1 MKRGP
6 HSPYGALFVGPYG
19 AYLLVFLVL
28 PFVNVALLSV
38 YLHSPTKIAVAEFT
52 ATNYAKLW
60 EVYYATLFLR
70 TLRLSLVV
78 TVVCAVLGY
87 PVAYFLARSTSRIM
101 TVGLF
106 LLIMPLLVSTVI
118 RVFGWLV
125 ILGSEGLVNQG
136 LRLLGA
142 RESVRLLYTEGAVII
157 GLAQQTMPFMVLP
170 IMAAIERI
178 SPSLEEAARNLGA
191 NWGQMFV
198 RTILPL
204 SMPGL
209 VSGSLLVFSVSMS
222 AFVTPA
228 LMGGRR
234 ERMVGQQIY
243 EEVLTAYNWP
253 GAASLTIVLSVLM
266 LGLVCLALW
275 ATGRRARLEISR

>member
-1 MKRGP
+1 MTRGAR
-6 HSPYGALFVGPYG
+6 SPYWALFVGPYG

-28 PFVNVALLSV
+28 PFLNVALLSV

-60 EVYYATLFLR
+60 EAYYATLFLR
-70 TLRLSLVV
+70 TLRLSLIV

-87 PVAYFLARSTSRIM
+87 PVAYFLARSTSRVM
-101 TVGLF
+101 TIGLF

-142 RESVRLLYTEGAVII
+142 GEGVRLLHTEGAVII
-157 GLAQQTMPFMVLP
+157 GLVQQSMPFMVLP

-178 SPSLEEAARNLGA
+178 SPSLEEAAR
-191 NWGQMFV
+191 
-198 RTILPL
+198 
-204 SMPGL
+204 S
-209 VSGSLLVFSVSMS
+209 
-222 AFVTPA
+222 
-228 LMGGRR
+228 
-234 ERMVGQQIY
+234 
-243 EEVLTAYNWP
+243 EEHTSELQSP
-253 GAASLTIVLSVLM
+253 
-266 LGLVCLALW
+266 C
-275 ATGRRARLEISR
+275 